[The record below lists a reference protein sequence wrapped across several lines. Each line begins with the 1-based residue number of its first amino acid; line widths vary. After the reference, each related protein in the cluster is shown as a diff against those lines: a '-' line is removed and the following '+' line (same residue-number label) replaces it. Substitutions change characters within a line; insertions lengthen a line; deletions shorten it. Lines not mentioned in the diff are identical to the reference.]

1 MVENPAHSR
10 CTLFYPSQS
19 SLLNF
24 GSYSFS
30 AASNMSIFNIL
41 ALTVNFKWQKGGFH
55 HRKAQDHTKRDK
67 LKEEEDSLGVPG
79 LFGPSSNKL
88 GN

>member
-1 MVENPAHSR
+1 MVPGPEGKAPIILPGIIQPGPWFHH
-10 CTLFYPSQS
+10 
-19 SLLNF
+19 
-24 GSYSFS
+24 
-30 AASNMSIFNIL
+30 IL

-55 HRKAQDHTKRDK
+55 HRKAKDHTKRDK

-79 LFGPSSNKL
+79 LFGPSSDKL